1 MYDVYGTLCA
11 TYEEAC
17 IVAGIETPDQLR
29 DEEAWYAMLY
39 EVESLRLPVPTQW
52 CACTKEASSR
62 AYKLATANVPDYGDF
77 IPF

>member
-1 MYDVYGTLCA
+1 
-11 TYEEAC
+11 
-17 IVAGIETPDQLR
+17 
-29 DEEAWYAMLY
+29 
-39 EVESLRLPVPTQW
+39 VPTQW